1 MTGRGEFWG
10 LAACGA
16 AVGGATVW
24 GLAAAARVGWLRA
37 LLDAYPKS
45 SWDRITWVLI
55 PVLLMLPLI
64 AQGTAVALAS
74 SSRPAPAG
82 RGIAGSAAG
91 SLAAL
96 GVGAVL
102 FVGARRL
109 PALAGGAVAEA
120 LPVMLILGY
129 GALLVAWWLT
139 LITRSAHRRWIRW
152 SAVILALAAAA
163 AAWLLA
169 RGWVLSA
176 SYVFNRAE
184 IIAFF
189 IAVAAGGGLGA
200 AWALRPRNSRE
211 LTGSERG
218 RYNVPS

>member
-1 MTGRGEFWG
+1 MTRRGEFWS
-10 LAACGA
+10 LAGCGA

-24 GLAAAARVGWLRA
+24 GLAAAARAGWLRV
-37 LLDAYPKS
+37 LLDAYPKA

-74 SSRPAPAG
+74 PLRPAPAG
-82 RGIAGSAAG
+82 RGLAGSAAG

-96 GVGAVL
+96 VVGGML

-109 PALAGGAVAEA
+109 SGFSGGAVAGGVPA
-120 LPVMLILGY
+120 MLVLGY
-129 GALLVAWWLT
+129 VAVLVAWCLSAA
-139 LITRSAHRRWIRW
+139 TRSIGRRWMRL
-152 SAVILALAAAA
+152 AALVPALAAAA
-163 AAWLLA
+163 AMWLLA

-176 SYVFNRAE
+176 SYVFDRAE

-189 IAVAAGGGLGA
+189 IAVTAGGGLGA
-200 AWALRPRNSRE
+200 AWALRPR
-211 LTGSERG
+211 GSA
-218 RYNVPS
+218 N

>member
-1 MTGRGEFWG
+1 MTRRGDFCA

-16 AVGGATVW
+16 AVGGAAVW

-74 SSRPAPAG
+74 SFRPVPAG
-82 RGIAGSAAG
+82 RGIAWSATG

-96 GVGAVL
+96 VVGAMLV
-102 FVGARRL
+102 VGTRRL
-109 PALAGGAVAEA
+109 PGFAGGEVAGA
-120 LPVMLILGY
+120 LPAMLILGY
-129 GALLVAWWLT
+129 VVVLVVWWLT
-139 LITRSAHRRWIRW
+139 AVTRSIRHRWTRWA
-152 SAVILALAAAA
+152 AVVPALAAAA

-176 SYVFNRAE
+176 SYVFDRAE

-200 AWALRPRNSRE
+200 AWALRPRDSAN
-211 LTGSERG
+211 
-218 RYNVPS
+218 

>member
-1 MTGRGEFWG
+1 MTRHAECWG

-16 AVGGATVW
+16 VVGGAAVW

-37 LLDAYPKS
+37 LLDIYPKS

-82 RGIAGSAAG
+82 RGIAGSATG

-96 GVGAVL
+96 VVGAILV
-102 FVGARRL
+102 VGARRFPAIAGGSVAGAL
-109 PALAGGAVAEA
+109 PA
-120 LPVMLILGY
+120 MLILGY
-129 GALLVAWWLT
+129 GVVLVAWWLT
-139 LITRSAHRRWIRW
+139 VVTRPVRHRWMGW
-152 SAVILALAAAA
+152 AAVVSALAAAGA
-163 AAWLLA
+163 MWLLA

-176 SYVFNRAE
+176 SYVFDRAE
-184 IIAFF
+184 IIAYF
-189 IAVAAGGGLGA
+189 IAVTAGGGLGA
-200 AWALRPRNSRE
+200 AWAVRPRDAAN
-211 LTGSERG
+211 
-218 RYNVPS
+218 

>member
-1 MTGRGEFWG
+1 MTRRGDFCA

-16 AVGGATVW
+16 AVGGAAVW

-55 PVLLMLPLI
+55 PVLLMLPLV

-74 SSRPAPAG
+74 SVRPAPAG

-96 GVGAVL
+96 VVGAML

-109 PALAGGAVAEA
+109 PGFAGGEVAGA
-120 LPVMLILGY
+120 LPAMLILGY
-129 GALLVAWWLT
+129 VVLLVIWWLT
-139 LITRSAHRRWIRW
+139 AVTRSIRRRWIRW
-152 SAVILALAAAA
+152 AAVVPALAAAA

-176 SYVFNRAE
+176 SSVLDRAE
-184 IIAFF
+184 TIVFF

-200 AWALRPRNSRE
+200 AWALRPGE